1 MNEKHHDYYL
11 VGFTIL
17 NDRSTYS
24 VRTTRRNDNVD
35 DCLLV
40 TFSEDHSVYRV
51 DMVQNIVSLNMYI
64 NHLCVHIET
73 DTPNWGLS
81 VDEETLG
88 IILTKDSQKNKTF
101 QYRRDVSEN
110 VKLEHTCNV
119 LHHISKNMS
128 RYELV

>member
-1 MNEKHHDYYL
+1 MNKHHEYYL

-17 NDRSTYS
+17 DDRSTYS
-24 VRTTRRNDNVD
+24 VRATRSNDNVN

-40 TFSEDHSVYRV
+40 SFLEDHSVFRA
-51 DMVQNIVSLNMYI
+51 DMLKNIVSLNTYI

-88 IILTKDSQKNKTF
+88 IILPDAPKTKIF
-101 QYRRDVSEN
+101 QYSHHVSEN
-110 VKLEHTCNV
+110 VKLEHKCNI
-119 LHHISKNMS
+119 LDHLSKHMS
-128 RYELV
+128 RYELVY